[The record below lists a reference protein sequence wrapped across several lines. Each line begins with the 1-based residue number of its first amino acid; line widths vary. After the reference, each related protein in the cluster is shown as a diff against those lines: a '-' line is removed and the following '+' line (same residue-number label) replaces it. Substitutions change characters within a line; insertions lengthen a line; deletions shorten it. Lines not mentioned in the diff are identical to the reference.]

1 MTEPETIEIE
11 EQLPEAQIDDR
22 GLFEPSPSTDWRET
36 YAALEVD
43 QEGHR

>member
-1 MTEPETIEIE
+1 VNDIQQETAET
-11 EQLPEAQIDDR
+11 EAQIDDR